1 MIKQNN
7 ENEKCAFSQPYLEKN
22 RNLILFMETTL
33 IWFFLMVSQ
42 NLSTKYLEMMPQPI
56 TASEYQQPFH
66 YCWWT
71 AILSRNRMH
80 ESVYLSITS
89 KDLQNYFGLYRG
101 QRRNT
106 NPNFKIELEK
116 QTSKGRKRESNHSL
130 SLGNMNY
137 LSSANE
143 LNQEVLRQESWTK
156 KVLKVNKQ

>member
-1 MIKQNN
+1 
-7 ENEKCAFSQPYLEKN
+7 
-22 RNLILFMETTL
+22 
-33 IWFFLMVSQ
+33 
-42 NLSTKYLEMMPQPI
+42 
-56 TASEYQQPFH
+56 
-66 YCWWT
+66 
-71 AILSRNRMH
+71 MH

-143 LNQEVLRQESWTK
+143 LK
-156 KVLKVNKQ
+156 KKKEGKKAYVHTRTYMLTAALPVVAKT